1 MDCCA
6 LERHW
11 EVGLKKDG
19 SEERTVG
26 TQEGIQI
33 GSLSHR
39 ILPYCTKPGQ
49 RTCNSFRKQ
58 LAVPIHYHINKSILP
73 DVI

>member
-49 RTCNSFRKQ
+49 RTCNSFRK
-58 LAVPIHYHINKSILP
+58 
-73 DVI
+73 